1 MTVKQTLPTPPAG
14 TSEQHSLRDIFNQY
28 FAGYSSTCLPG
39 SRFPSLG
46 LLIPSCRVVE
56 PSIELATLPPQVP
69 LPPPKVRS
77 RSSFKPTANQPS
89 ELWGGAA

>member
-1 MTVKQTLPTPPAG
+1 
-14 TSEQHSLRDIFNQY
+14 
-28 FAGYSSTCLPG
+28 
-39 SRFPSLG
+39 
-46 LLIPSCRVVE
+46 
-56 PSIELATLPPQVP
+56 